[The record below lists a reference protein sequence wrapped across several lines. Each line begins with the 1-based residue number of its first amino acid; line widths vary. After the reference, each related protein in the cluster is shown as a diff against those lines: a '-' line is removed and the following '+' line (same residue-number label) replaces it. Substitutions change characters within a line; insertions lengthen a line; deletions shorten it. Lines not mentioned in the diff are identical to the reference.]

1 MTALRH
7 VILPT
12 AIPAFYFFA
21 ISTVLQITIDR
32 DIKDTETESEVTGN
46 GMRCIDL
53 FIDFLIKLEE
63 KRGKN
68 NE

>member
-12 AIPAFYFFA
+12 AVSAFYFFA
-21 ISTVLQITIDR
+21 ICTVLQITIDR

-46 GMRCIDL
+46 
-53 FIDFLIKLEE
+53 E
-63 KRGKN
+63 KKMD
-68 NE
+68 

>member
-7 VILPT
+7 VISLT

-21 ISTVLQITIDR
+21 ICIVLQITIGR
-32 DIKDTETESEVTGN
+32 DIKDTKVENEV
-46 GMRCIDL
+46 L
-53 FIDFLIKLEE
+53 
-63 KRGKN
+63 N